1 MNTTTITQTL
11 PSTPMLS
18 GITWRGP
25 SQPVHTDEELV
36 ELFAD
41 AGITVEPVDHCND
54 LACPTCFGA
63 VPAKAA

>member
-1 MNTTTITQTL
+1 MNTTTITKALTN
-11 PSTPMLS
+11 TPTLS

-25 SQPVHTDEELV
+25 SQPMCTDEELID
-36 ELFAD
+36 LFAT

-54 LACPTCFGA
+54 LTCPTCFGA